1 MSRADRKLLK
11 DRDPAKR
18 KAAIKRLAKEVD
30 RDALK
35 QLAVMCAD
43 DRDPAVRQLAL
54 KAGVYIRQQLGEL
67 PQTPAQAE
75 GKPSKIH
82 VDPND
87 ADKAQQLLSEAMRY
101 QIAGERPKMVK
112 CLQQVLSLDPNQRQE
127 QYFISL
133 CESATGGAG
142 AASVDMLHDDTHY
155 DTMVET
161 DSRQRLQREVEMHMD
176 VVNKT
181 TWMDVGFDL
190 ALLFIIVTVGALI
203 SYFVMIEGAGRYQ
216 QSLDK
221 NLADVALARSE
232 GRIVPAE
239 EGQTQTVYYT
249 ERGAGGQYEGTFTLT
264 QPDPAFMAQV
274 DYLNESVRISDVLGF
289 GLGAGIAITLAVG
302 LGALLAHLF
311 GGVLFRGIG
320 SLPHTA
326 HKIVALFNGRLSML
340 LFILVIGTVIVFAA
354 GGGMMITILAGVVG
368 LFALMLVLNLA
379 ATVGG
384 AYNFGTAQGLIGA
397 MPSVLLVGAVT
408 FYMLEFSLGFID
420 MV

>member
-18 KAAIKRLAKEVD
+18 KSAIKRLAREVD

-43 DRDPAVRQLAL
+43 DRNPEVRQLAL

-67 PQTPAQAE
+67 PQTEAQAD
-75 GKPSKIH
+75 GKSSKIH
-82 VDPND
+82 VDPKD
-87 ADKAQQLLSEAMRY
+87 AAKAEQLLSEAMRY
-101 QIAGERPKMVK
+101 QIAGERPKMLK
-112 CLQQVLSLDPNQRQE
+112 ILQQVLSLDPNQRHE

-142 AASVDMLHDDTHY
+142 AASVDMLNDDTHY

-181 TWMDVGFDL
+181 TWMDVVFDL
-190 ALLFIIVTVGALI
+190 VLLFVIVTVGALI

-216 QSLDK
+216 QSLDE
-221 NLADVALARSE
+221 NRADVALARSE
-232 GRIVPAE
+232 GRIVPEE

-264 QPDPAFMAQV
+264 QPDAAFMAQV
-274 DYLNESVRISDVLGF
+274 DYLNESVRMFDVLGF

-340 LFILVIGTVIVFAA
+340 LFILVIGTVIVFAS

-397 MPSVLLVGAVT
+397 MPSVVLVGAVT